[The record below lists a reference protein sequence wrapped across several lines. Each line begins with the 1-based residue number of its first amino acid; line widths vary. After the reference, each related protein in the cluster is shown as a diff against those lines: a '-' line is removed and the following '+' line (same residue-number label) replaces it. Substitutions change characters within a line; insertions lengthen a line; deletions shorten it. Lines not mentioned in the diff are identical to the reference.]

1 VSSREETPLLIGK
14 VALVTG
20 AGRGLGRDVAAALA
34 RCGADLVLAG
44 RTIADLKSA
53 AAAIERGYGRRALVV
68 ETDVSQPA
76 DVERLHR
83 QACAAIGPTSVI
95 VNAAGVFGPVAPLV
109 DNAPSEFIRTIMVNT
124 VGPFLTAH
132 AFVPDMVKCGW
143 GRIVNISSA
152 GALLPPVAHNSA
164 YSTAKAGLNRLTR
177 QLAVE
182 LEGTGVTANVIHPGS
197 LKTEMWADIRRQT
210 ARLPDGGGALGE
222 WGALV
227 ERTGGDSP
235 AQAVALVLRL
245 IAASNEVNG
254 GFHWSEG
261 SHQVPVPSW

>member
-1 VSSREETPLLIGK
+1 MRPTRDTPLLVGE

-44 RTIADLKSA
+44 RTLADLQSA
-53 AAAIERGYGRRALVV
+53 AAAIERDSGRRAFVV

-83 QACAAIGPTSVI
+83 DARAELGPTTVM

-109 DNAPSEFIRTIMVNT
+109 DNAPADFIRTIMVNT
-124 VGPFLTAH
+124 VGPFLTAR
-132 AFVPDMVKCGW
+132 AFVPDMVQRGW

-152 GALLPPVAHNSA
+152 GSLLPPVAHNSA

-197 LKTEMWADIRRQT
+197 LKTEMWADIRSQA
-210 ARLPDGGGALGE
+210 ARLPDGGGELGE
-222 WGALV
+222 WVALV

-245 IAASNEVNG
+245 IAASDQVNG
-254 GFHWSEG
+254 GFHWSDG
-261 SHQVPVPSW
+261 AHQVPVPSW